1 MEKVE
6 DAGDRIV
13 VRASTPLVAVAC
25 PDCGV
30 LTARVHGRYERT
42 VGDLP
47 IGARRVQVV
56 VRVRRLVCPT
66 FGCRRTFREQ
76 VPGVLQRY
84 QRRTERL
91 QALVGAVA
99 RELAGRGAA
108 RLLSTLAVPLSR
120 HSTVRALLRIS
131 YAAPPVPRVLGVAH
145 TGLRNPWRSWK
156 RQRRRRRSLGLVLKR
171 VACALRSS

>member
-1 MEKVE
+1 LVFGGLAPLEIDKVE
-6 DAGDRIV
+6 DAGDGIV
-13 VRASTPLVAVAC
+13 VRARTPLVAVTC

-30 LTARVHGRYERT
+30 PTSRVHGVHERT
-42 VGDLP
+42 AADMPVD
-47 IGARRVQVV
+47 ARRVRVV
-56 VRVRRLVCPT
+56 VQVRRLVCPT

-108 RLLSTLAVPLSR
+108 RLLSKLAVPLTR
-120 HSTVRALLRIS
+120 HSTVRALLGI
-131 YAAPPVPRVLGVAH
+131 P
-145 TGLRNPWRSWK
+145 
-156 RQRRRRRSLGLVLKR
+156 
-171 VACALRSS
+171 